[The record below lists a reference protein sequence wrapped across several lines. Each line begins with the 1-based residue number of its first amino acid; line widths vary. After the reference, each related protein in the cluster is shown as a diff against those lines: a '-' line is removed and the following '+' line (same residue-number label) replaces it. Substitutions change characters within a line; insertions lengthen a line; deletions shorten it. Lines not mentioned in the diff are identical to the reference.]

1 MLSGLL
7 PQVGMEF
14 STVEEAWMFWT
25 SYGGQ
30 KRFEVR
36 KKFSNRR
43 KSDVKVRSCR
53 YVCANEGHRK
63 EDKRDH
69 LTECPRAETIKGI
82 I

>member
-1 MLSGLL
+1 
-7 PQVGMEF
+7 MEF
-14 STVEEAWMFWT
+14 STAEEAWMFST

-36 KKFSNRR
+36 KMFSNKR
-43 KSDVKVRSCR
+43 KSDEKVRSCR
-53 YVCANEGHRK
+53 YVCANERHRK